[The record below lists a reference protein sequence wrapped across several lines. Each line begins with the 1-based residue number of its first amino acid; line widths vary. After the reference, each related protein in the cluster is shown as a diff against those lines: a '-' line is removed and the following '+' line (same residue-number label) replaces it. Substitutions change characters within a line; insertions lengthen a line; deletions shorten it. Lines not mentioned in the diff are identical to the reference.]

1 MASVRL
7 QRSPRDRL
15 ARRTRALPCAALLA
29 IAAAAPT
36 TASADPY
43 SVHAEASAS
52 VGWTDNTANTPEVV
66 TAVGDNIPEAGFFTQ
81 LRPAVLLTYET
92 LRTAHVTTAAVD
104 INVYATE
111 EPGNSYNGTL
121 SYNGQ
126 FALTPV
132 SELRLGTSLGFGRV
146 DPLSSAQ
153 VGQGQGQGDSTF
165 LSFGLSQGL
174 NRQLSADLR
183 AGQDLAYSFVQ
194 TTVAG
199 ETNGQPSETVTNA
212 HNIGLTLSA
221 DHSWARASLGGTGS
235 ASFVITDT
243 GGQTVQ
249 MINNL
254 AATGRYDISPLWT
267 SSAALGVSV
276 ASSLAAPDRDDVG
289 PSAPEVA
296 PTGSL
301 SVSREQRLRSVV
313 ATFTASA
320 SHALVYNS
328 LLDNITNTST
338 GSLSA
343 TVPLPWLR
351 RGPDTTLQLSAS
363 LSASHSQ
370 PSLFKSNQTT
380 WNAYNADG
388 SLIWTFAEGLDAS
401 LRYQF
406 SRTDVSLYMP
416 PANSGSNQVTPPQD
430 FFRHNV
436 LVGVSGRFPARQAV
450 QLPNRRILR
459 VDEATNDESRL
470 NSRDSRE

>member
-7 QRSPRDRL
+7 QRSPRDQL
-15 ARRTRALPCAALLA
+15 ARPTHALPCAALLA
-29 IAAAAPT
+29 IAVAAPA

-52 VGWTDNTANTPEVV
+52 VGWTDNTANRPEIVNDENQTV
-66 TAVGDNIPEAGFFTQ
+66 PEAGFFTQ

-104 INVYATE
+104 INLYETQ
-111 EPGNSYNGTL
+111 EPSNSYNGTL

-132 SELRLGTSLGFGRV
+132 SELRLGTSAGFGRV
-146 DPLSSAQ
+146 DPLN
-153 VGQGQGQGDSTF
+153 VGQAGEVQGDSTF

-183 AGQDLAYSFVQ
+183 AGQDLAYSVVR
-194 TTVAG
+194 TTVAQVG
-199 ETNGQPSETVTNA
+199 TDGQPSETVTDA
-212 HNIGLTLSA
+212 HSIGLTLSA

-235 ASFVITDT
+235 TNFVITDT
-243 GGQTVQ
+243 GGQSVQ

-254 AATGRYDISPLWT
+254 SATGRYDISPLWT

-276 ASSLAAPDRDDVG
+276 VSSLVTPDSTSDDIPRTG
-289 PSAPEVA
+289 FT
-296 PTGSL
+296 PTASL
-301 SVSREQRLRSVV
+301 SVSREQRVRSVV
-313 ATFTASA
+313 ATFTANA
-320 SHALVYNS
+320 SHTVVPN
-328 LLDNITNTST
+328 LLLSNVTNTST

-351 RGPDTTLQLSAS
+351 RGPDTTLQLSGT

-370 PSLFKSNQTT
+370 PSLANDDQPT
-380 WNAYNADG
+380 WNTYSADG
-388 SLIWTFAEGLDAS
+388 LLAWAFAEGLSAT

-406 SRTDVSLYMP
+406 VRTDVFNYMS
-416 PANSGSNQVTPPQD
+416 PAGDGSDQVTPPED
-430 FFRHNV
+430 FFRHTV